1 MSFFNYFYLLTNVI
15 PSVSLDYTFSP
26 REFSVLLRWWCGMNV
41 FDAVFACPGC
51 GTAMDQA
58 GYHALTCRR
67 MGSFGVRHNALR
79 ETFLHFLSLAGIPAE
94 REAPSLLSGS
104 AARPADIF
112 VPNFA
117 GTQAACLDF
126 AVTHTQQ
133 PNIIECAS
141 VCGGEAA
148 KQYEVTVKDAAFGTE
163 CKAAGLVLVPMVVE
177 VFGRWGIRSEQAMKL
192 ASKGCANRASERVVA
207 AGAHLRRSLSV
218 TLQRLNARILLAHMD
233 PASEV
238 FADPVPLPPDR
249 GMRPFVDAVADAID
263 AARPLQDLGE
273 A

>member
-1 MSFFNYFYLLTNVI
+1 M
-15 PSVSLDYTFSP
+15 
-26 REFSVLLRWWCGMNV
+26 
-41 FDAVFACPGC
+41 
-51 GTAMDQA
+51 
-58 GYHALTCRR
+58 
-67 MGSFGVRHNALR
+67 
-79 ETFLHFLSLAGIPAE
+79 
-94 REAPSLLSGS
+94 
-104 AARPADIF
+104 
-112 VPNFA
+112 
-117 GTQAACLDF
+117 
-126 AVTHTQQ
+126 
-133 PNIIECAS
+133 
-141 VCGGEAA
+141 
-148 KQYEVTVKDAAFGTE
+148 
-163 CKAAGLVLVPMVVE
+163 LVPMVVE